1 MNETMASSCH
11 YQPTISAEQ
20 FISEHIFIHIVS
32 GTISFYD
39 GSKEYHFKDGD
50 YFFAKRNSLARYFKK
65 GPEGGDFKT
74 VSTFLNQDF
83 LKTFQKE
90 YAYNEEIS
98 SINSAIIP
106 LQPNPLFANYVQ
118 SVSPYIQGT
127 DAESIELMFLK
138 KKELV
143 LLLLKTNP
151 ELLNVIFDFSDPGK
165 IDLESFM
172 NRNFKFNVSIERFAY
187 LTGRSLSGFKRDFER
202 IFKDAPRRW
211 LIQKR
216 LQEAHF
222 LIQKKRQKPTEVYLQ
237 VGFEDLSHFSFAF
250 KKAFGKA
257 PSALLQSS

>member
-1 MNETMASSCH
+1 MNESMASSCH

-20 FISEHIFIHIVS
+20 FIPEHIFIYIVAGS
-32 GTISFYD
+32 ISFYD
-39 GSKEYHFKDGD
+39 GNKEYHLKNGD
-50 YFFAKRNSLARYFKK
+50 YCFAKRNSLARYFKK
-65 GPEGGDFKT
+65 GPEGGEFKT

-83 LKTFQKE
+83 LKAFQKE
-90 YAYNEEIS
+90 YGYHEEVS

-106 LQPNPLFANYVQ
+106 LEPNLLFANYVQ
-118 SVSPYIQGT
+118 SVSPYIQST
-127 DAESIELMFLK
+127 DTESIELMFLK

-151 ELLNVIFDFSDPGK
+151 ELRNVIFDFSEPGK

-187 LTGRSLSGFKRDFER
+187 LTGRSISGFKRDFEKT
-202 IFKDAPRRW
+202 FKEAPRRW

-222 LIQKKRQKPTEVYLQ
+222 LIQKKKQKPTEVYLQ

-250 KKAFGKA
+250 KKAFGMA
-257 PSALLQSS
+257 PSVLLHSQ